1 MTPFVLLAAL
11 LCALALAWLARPWW
25 SRAPASNEAAQPT
38 TRPSTGL
45 GVALAMFVLVV
56 VGAGYAGLGAPGLL
70 ALGPGDSAAAAQAA
84 ASAPPPS
91 AAAQQLAGIVD
102 QLADRLKANPDD
114 AEGWQMLGRSYT
126 ALGRHAQAADA
137 FGKASRLRPDDATLL
152 VDHAFAMAMAGQ
164 RSFAGEPARLITRA
178 LSLEPKNPKV
188 LALAGTAAFDRKDY
202 KGAVAFWEQLAQLE
216 PPGSPLGQQIQAS
229 IAQARE
235 LAGMPPATAAATTG
249 TTAAGA
255 TAAGASAPAQVS
267 GTVRLA
273 AKLKGRV
280 APDDTL
286 FVFARAVDGPRM
298 PLAILRLRAGDL
310 PLPFKLD
317 DTLAMSPAAKLSGVP
332 RVIVGARISKTGN
345 AMPQPGDLQG
355 VTPAVAVGSRGIE
368 IEIDEEVQAR

>member
-25 SRAPASNEAAQPT
+25 SRVHAADEAPEQP

-45 GVALAMFVLVV
+45 GVTLALFVLVV

-70 ALGPGDSAAAAQAA
+70 ALGPGDSSAAAQAA
-84 ASAPPPS
+84 ASAAPS
-91 AAAQQLAGIVD
+91 AAAQQLAGIVN

-114 AEGWQMLGRSYT
+114 AEGWQMLGRSYS
-126 ALGRHAQAADA
+126 ALGRHEQAADA
-137 FGKASRLRPDDATLL
+137 FGKASQLRPDDATLL
-152 VDHAFAMAMAGQ
+152 VDHAFALAMSSQ

-202 KGAVAFWEQLAQLE
+202 KGAVAFWEQLAQIE
-216 PPGSPLGQQIQAS
+216 PAGSPLGQQIQAS

-235 LAGMPPATAAATTG
+235 LAGIANAAPL
-249 TTAAGA
+249 AAS
-255 TAAGASAPAQVS
+255 ASAPAQVS
-267 GTVRLA
+267 GTVKLA
-273 AKLKGRV
+273 ARLKGRV

-286 FVFARAVDGPRM
+286 FVFARAIDGPRM

-317 DTLAMSPAAKLSGVP
+317 DTLAMSPAARLSGVS
-332 RVIVGARISKTGN
+332 RVIVGARISKSGN
-345 AMPQPGDLQG
+345 AMPQSGDLQG
-355 VTPAVAVGSRGIE
+355 IAPAVAVGSRGIE
-368 IEIDEEVQAR
+368 IEIDQEVAQ